1 VKLLQNRSPEV
12 SHLLCFRILLEKI
25 LKIVLEKIS
34 GRSNVFIISKRQ
46 SSLSSTFYDG
56 KQTLQAEEIPILFA
70 LIDLTG

>member
-1 VKLLQNRSPEV
+1 LQNRSPEV
-12 SHLLCFRILLEKI
+12 SHLLCFGILLEKI